1 MGAMGARWAGPD
13 AWRGR
18 GRVGQPARGGMLHLV
33 FNGHHVHVRASHVGI
48 DADTLAVRLREDR
61 VEQEQAAWRARF
73 EALGKSVV
81 LVGYDDMEPLSGL
94 TLKLKALK
102 SMLALFP
109 EYRQHTLLVQVPGPP
124 PPVPTPRPP
133 HVPVTLMR
141 ARRAWATH
149 D

>member
-1 MGAMGARWAGPD
+1 M
-13 AWRGR
+13 
-18 GRVGQPARGGMLHLV
+18 
-33 FNGHHVHVRASHVGI
+33 HVRASHVGI